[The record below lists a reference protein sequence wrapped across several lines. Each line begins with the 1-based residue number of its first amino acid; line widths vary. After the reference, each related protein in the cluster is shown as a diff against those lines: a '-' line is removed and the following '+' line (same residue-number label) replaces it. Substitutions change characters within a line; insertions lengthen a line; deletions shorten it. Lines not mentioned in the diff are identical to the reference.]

1 MATSNP
7 QTHVVIVS
15 SPQVG
20 HIVCNLE
27 LGNRLV
33 MDHNLHVTFFVVAES
48 KASTGES
55 ETIQSARAENL
66 LDIIQLPPVD
76 ISGKVEPNSPIFTTL
91 TTIMRETNPLLRSAI
106 SALKPRPTA
115 LFVDIFGTAAL
126 DVAEEF
132 HMLKYVFVTTA
143 LPLALAVYINILDKE
158 VEGEYV
164 DQKEPLRLPGCMPV
178 RPDDVVDPLM
188 NRTKHEYRVFLQ
200 VGLEIRRSDGLMV
213 NMWEDLDTK
222 TLKAM
227 REEECYGSLPVYA
240 VGPLFRPVEQ
250 SGLKS
255 ELLDWLDEQPVE
267 SVIYVSFG
275 VTGKLSAQ
283 QITELAWGLEHSQQR
298 FVLVLRSNNKDKGI
312 NLLDYLPDGFLER
325 THNLGLVVTADWVP
339 QSAILG
345 HGSVGGFL
353 SHFGW
358 NSVVESIISGVPMIA
373 WPLYAEHKM
382 NAALLAEELRVAVR
396 PKIAP
401 TKGVVG
407 REEIE
412 MMIRKVMEDH
422 EEGKAMRARI
432 QELKNS
438 GEKAWAKGGSSFNAL
453 SQIAK
458 QCEMNLQRQEGK

>member
-7 QTHVVIVS
+7 QTHKVIVS
-15 SPQVG
+15 RPQVG
-20 HIVCNLE
+20 HIVSRQSPSSSSLNLKPQPA
-27 LGNRLV
+27 NSRLSNQPGLKILV
-33 MDHNLHVTFFVVAES
+33 SL
-48 KASTGES
+48 K
-55 ETIQSARAENL
+55 
-66 LDIIQLPPVD
+66 IIQLPPLD
-76 ISGKVEPNSPIFTTL
+76 ISGKVKPNSPIFTTL

-115 LFVDIFGTAAL
+115 LFVNIFGIAAL
-126 DVAEEF
+126 DVVEEY
-132 HMLKYVFVTTA
+132 HMLKYVFVTTT
-143 LPLALAVYINILDKE
+143 LPLALAVYIINILDKE

-178 RPDDVVDPLM
+178 RPDDVVVLLM

-222 TLKAM
+222 MLKAM
-227 REEECYGSLPVYA
+227 REEECYDTLPVYP

-255 ELLDWLDEQPVE
+255 ELLDWLDKQPVE

-275 VTGKLSAQ
+275 VSGKLSAQ
-283 QITELAWGLEHSQQR
+283 QITELAW
-298 FVLVLRSNNKDKGI
+298 
-312 NLLDYLPDGFLER
+312 
-325 THNLGLVVTADWVP
+325 
-339 QSAILG
+339 
-345 HGSVGGFL
+345 
-353 SHFGW
+353 
-358 NSVVESIISGVPMIA
+358 VVESIISGVPMIA

-382 NAALLAEELRVAVR
+382 NAVLLAEELRVVVR

-432 QELKNS
+432 K
-438 GEKAWAKGGSSFNAL
+438 
-453 SQIAK
+453 
-458 QCEMNLQRQEGK
+458 